1 MECFLLL
8 ARIRTLLVPQPVFAL
23 LIQNLA
29 LVAAALFAGAAIYVT
44 VAEQPARLML
54 DNRAL
59 LAEWK
64 PSYARGK
71 AMQAN
76 LALVATALG
85 LLAGYLTWEWEWVV
99 GAAVIFANWPY
110 TVLAIYPVNKVLEA
124 TPAEAAN
131 AQTRALI
138 ERWGSLH
145 RGRSALGV
153 AATLVYL
160 WAIL

>member
-1 MECFLLL
+1 ML
-8 ARIRTLLVPQPVFAL
+8 ALVV
-23 LIQNLA
+23 QNLA
-29 LVAAALFAGAAIYVT
+29 LTAAAFFAGAATYVT
-44 VAEQPARLML
+44 VAEQPARLTL

-71 AMQAN
+71 AMQAS

-85 LLAGYLTWEWEWVV
+85 LLSAYLTWEWQWLV

-110 TVLAIYPVNKVLEA
+110 TVFVIFPVNKVLEA
-124 TPAEAAN
+124 TPTDAAN

-138 ERWGSLH
+138 EKWGTLH
-145 RGRSALGV
+145 AGRTALGC

-160 WAIL
+160 WAILR

>member
-1 MECFLLL
+1 MMDFGRIAEALSL
-8 ARIRTLLVPQPVFAL
+8 AT
-23 LIQNLA
+23 
-29 LVAAALFAGAAIYVT
+29 AAAFAGAAIYVN
-44 VAEQPARLML
+44 VAEQPARLLL
-54 DNRAL
+54 DDRAL

-76 LALVATALG
+76 LALASTVLG
-85 LLAGYLTWEWEWVV
+85 LLAAWLAWDWRWLA
-99 GAAVIFANWPY
+99 GAILIFANWPY
-110 TVLAIYPVNKVLEA
+110 TLLIIMPVNKVLEA
-124 TPAEAAN
+124 TAPAAAD

-138 ERWGSLH
+138 EKWGTLH
-145 RGRSALGV
+145 AGRSALGL

>member
-1 MECFLLL
+1 ML
-8 ARIRTLLVPQPVFAL
+8 A
-23 LIQNLA
+23 LIVQNLA
-29 LVAAALFAGAAIYVT
+29 LVAAALFAGAAIYVN

-64 PSYARGK
+64 PSYQRGK
-71 AMQAN
+71 AMQAS

-85 LLAGYLTWEWEWVV
+85 VWAGYLTGDWVWYL
-99 GAAVIFANWPY
+99 GAALALANWPW
-110 TVLAIYPVNKVLEA
+110 TLIVIMPVNKVLEA
-124 TPAEAAN
+124 TPSDAAN

-138 ERWGSLH
+138 EKWGTLH
-145 RGRSALGV
+145 AGRSALGC

-160 WAIL
+160 WAII

>member
-1 MECFLLL
+1 M
-8 ARIRTLLVPQPVFAL
+8 V
-23 LIQNLA
+23 QNLA
-29 LVAAALFAGAAIYVT
+29 LVAAALFAGAAVYVS

-64 PSYARGK
+64 PSYQRGK
-71 AMQAN
+71 AMQAS

-85 LLAGYLTWEWEWVV
+85 VWAGYLTGDWVWYL
-99 GAAVIFANWPY
+99 GAALALANWPW
-110 TVLAIYPVNKVLEA
+110 TLIVIMPVNKVLEA
-124 TPAEAAN
+124 TPSDAAN

-138 ERWGSLH
+138 EKWGTLH
-145 RGRSALGV
+145 AGRSALGC

-160 WAIL
+160 WAII

>member
-1 MECFLLL
+1 MPAEL
-8 ARIRTLLVPQPVFAL
+8 AGA
-23 LIQNLA
+23 LA
-29 LVAAALFAGAAIYVT
+29 LTTAAVFAGAAIYVN

-54 DNRAL
+54 DDRAL

-71 AMQAN
+71 AMQASI
-76 LALVATALG
+76 ALVSTLLG
-85 LLAGYLTWEWEWVV
+85 LIAAYMTRDWRWLL
-99 GAAVIFANWPY
+99 GAALILAPWPW
-110 TVLAIYPVNKVLEA
+110 TLLIIMPVNKVLEA
-124 TPAEAAN
+124 TAPEAAD

-138 ERWGSLH
+138 EKWGTLH
-145 RGRSALGV
+145 AGRSALGV